1 MPPIPRPGAYVPG
14 LTEFLLTCEQAFLG
28 KTRAVSA
35 LQYPVRVM
43 RRAASELFRPGES
56 RAPGSQL
63 WLIGRVAVTGL
74 IVVTNLIGAIAV
86 VMIALFVIPK
96 PSVSGPSQLRLD
108 NTVLAFAYFLLALVA
123 GVWVGTQRLFRV
135 RDWLQDERPAEPD
148 DIRRVLRAP
157 MHLFALQV
165 ALWFAGAIVFGVF
178 NGLHSTGLGVRVGVA
193 VAATGLVTASCA
205 YLLTELVL
213 RPAAARA
220 MDRGVPERLVVPG
233 VATKSVLAWLLG
245 TGIQLFAIVAIG
257 LLALTGSPSLT
268 AHPLDGV
275 HALGV
280 AMVVLGA
287 VGLAVGLLAV
297 VVVARTTATPL
308 DSVRRA
314 LERVREGDFD
324 VRVPVYDGTQIGQLQ
339 LGFNNM
345 VAGLQERER
354 IREAFGAYVDPDVA
368 ERILDEDL
376 DLEGEEVEV
385 TVMFIDMRNFTG
397 FSEGTDPRDVVQALN
412 HLFEQ
417 MVRIIHDHDGWVD
430 KFVGDGL
437 LAVFGAPRRMPDH
450 AERALAAAVQIAGE
464 VASNAGLE
472 FGIGLNSGRVLAG
485 NVGGAGRL
493 EFSVIGDPVNV
504 AARVEAATRTTGDQI
519 LIAEHTRELL
529 SGEHPELEE
538 RPDVHLKGKSEEVR
552 LFAVTGTK
560 SAG

>member
-1 MPPIPRPGAYVPG
+1 VP
-14 LTEFLLTCEQAFLG
+14 
-28 KTRAVSA
+28 A
-35 LQYPVRVM
+35 LQHPARAIQ
-43 RRAASELFRPGES
+43 RAAAELLRPGES
-56 RAPGSQL
+56 RASGSQL
-63 WLIGRVAVTGL
+63 WLIGRATVTGL
-74 IVVTNLIGAIAV
+74 IVLTNLIGAIAV
-86 VMIALFVIPK
+86 VLIALFVIPQ
-96 PSVSGPSQLRLD
+96 PSIGATSQLKLD
-108 NTVLAFAYFLLALVA
+108 NTVFAFAYFLLAMVA

-135 RDWLQDERPAEPD
+135 RDWLQDERPAELD

-157 MHLFALQV
+157 LHLFALQV
-165 ALWFAGAIVFGVF
+165 SLWFVGAVLFGVF

-213 RPAAARA
+213 RPTAARA
-220 MDRGVPERLVVPG
+220 MDRDVPQRLVVPG

-245 TGIQLFAIVAIG
+245 TGIQLFGIVAIG
-257 LLALTGSPSLT
+257 VLALTHSPSLT
-268 AHPLDGV
+268 AHPLHGV
-275 HALGV
+275 SALGV
-280 AMVVLGA
+280 AMVVLGGL
-287 VGLAVGLLAV
+287 GLAVGLLAV

-314 LERVREGDFD
+314 LEQVRQGHYD

-368 ERILDEDL
+368 ERILAEDL
-376 DLEGEEVEV
+376 RLDGEEVEV

-397 FSEGTDPRDVVQALN
+397 FAEGADPKAVVQALN
-412 HLFEQ
+412 RMFEQ
-417 MVRIIHDHDGWVD
+417 MVRIIHAHGGWVD

-450 AERALAAAVQIAGE
+450 ADQALATAVEIAE
-464 VASNAGLE
+464 KVTSDAGLE

-504 AARVEAATRTTGDQI
+504 AARVEAATRTTGDKI
-519 LIAEHTRELL
+519 LLAERTKELL
-529 SGEHPELEE
+529 SAEHPQLED
-538 RPDVHLKGKSEEVR
+538 RPDVELKGKTEEVR
-552 LFAVTGTK
+552 LFAVTT
-560 SAG
+560 AGDAR